1 MKLAVC
7 FYGQPRYYEFG
18 YQSTKNLYKNCEID
32 YYAHFWGDEDDKS
45 NLSQF
50 FNSKNIIIQPQ
61 VSKFKKILCEPN
73 LSRISKDIFTTIS
86 PLYSIQQLHNII
98 KNIDKEY
105 DFWILT
111 RTDVGVESD
120 FSLNNIE
127 YNKNKIYSSYV
138 GGCEWLVKYI
148 DTKFIMC
155 DKKNMLNLTNIYNN
169 LDHYICDKKIPLCHH
184 HLFFNSLLEYGS
196 DMEMIMA
203 NPNDDYAG
211 GWRWIRNNEM
221 KIS

>member
-105 DFWILT
+105 D
-111 RTDVGVESD
+111 
-120 FSLNNIE
+120 
-127 YNKNKIYSSYV
+127 IYSSYV
-138 GGCEWLVKYI
+138 RGCEWLVKYI

-203 NPNDDYAG
+203 NPNDDYTG